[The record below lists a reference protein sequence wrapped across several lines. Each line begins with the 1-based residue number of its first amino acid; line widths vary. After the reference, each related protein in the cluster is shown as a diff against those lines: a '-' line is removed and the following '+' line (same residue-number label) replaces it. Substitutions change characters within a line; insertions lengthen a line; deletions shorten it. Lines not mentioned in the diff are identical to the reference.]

1 MHGDD
6 KKSIEKR
13 VPELGTEDIFQS
25 MLVTACTVCTVCTVE
40 AAKLLL
46 MLL

>member
-25 MLVTACTVCTVCTVE
+25 MLVTACTVCTVE